1 MRFDVIII
9 GSGVIGSALA
19 VEARRRGLEVACV
32 GPDEPSPSFLAGDH
46 FRLNTW
52 SLKARASRV
61 PSVDGDQHASLS
73 AHIRRR
79 DPSTFPVARTL
90 SDAAFTALKNSN
102 VTRHVGLARD
112 VVATADTVRIKVG
125 RTTLH
130 ARAAV
135 LCLGWGP
142 LKVQLDRARAV
153 ATIHKRAFDFT
164 NGLLALA
171 RGELD
176 GQCIAVVGAGPSAL
190 SFLEA
195 AVDAPVQVLWF
206 RTGAPP
212 NPHTGVGRMFAQR
225 YRPLFS
231 KLSRSRSV
239 ETIAARV
246 HDVSWKAGTWSLA
259 SSDGE
264 TRGVDT
270 LVWCGGFEPPLEL
283 INTRARS
290 LEPLVLDGV
299 RVALQRHQRNGPVPV
314 FQIGPALDQLGLVD
328 WDTGPFSEWFEKGK
342 RLLTWL
348 EQS

>member
-1 MRFDVIII
+1 MRFDVIIV

-19 VEARRRGLEVACV
+19 VEARRRGLQVACV
-32 GPDEPSPSFLAGDH
+32 GPDQPSPSFVAGEH

-61 PSVDGDQHASLS
+61 PSVDGDQHATLS
-73 AHIRRR
+73 AQVRRR
-79 DPSTFPVARTL
+79 DPSTFPLARTL
-90 SDAAFTALKNSN
+90 SDAAYTTLKSST
-102 VTRHVGLARD
+102 VTRHLGLATD
-112 VVATADTVRIKVG
+112 VAATSDTVRVKVG
-125 RTTLH
+125 RTTLQ

-153 ATIHKRAFDFT
+153 ASIHKRALDFT

-176 GQCIAVVGAGPSAL
+176 GKTIAVVGAGPSAL

-195 AVDAPVQVLWF
+195 ALDRSVRVLWF
-206 RTGAPP
+206 RTGAPLD
-212 NPHTGVGRMFAQR
+212 PHTGVGRMFARR

-231 KLSRSRSV
+231 RLSRARSV

-246 HDVSWKAGTWSLA
+246 HDASWKAGTWSLA
-259 SSDGE
+259 STDGE
-264 TRGVDT
+264 PRAVDA
-270 LVWCGGFEPPLEL
+270 LVWCGGFEAPLEL
-283 INTRARS
+283 INARARS

-299 RVALQRHQRNGPVPV
+299 RVALQRHQRHGPVPV
-314 FQIGPALDQLGLVD
+314 FQVGPALDQLGLTD

-348 EQS
+348 EQH